1 MFFQKY
7 VKFDLPDESTL
18 RQTYL
23 EPIYQQTIDSIRNNL
38 QNQYIWLRL
47 GFEEENLKQYL
58 IIFCNFGLK

>member
-18 RQTYL
+18 RRTYL
-23 EPIYQQTIDSIRNNL
+23 EPIYQQTINSIRNNL

-47 GFEEENLKQYL
+47 GFEEENLKQYS
-58 IIFCNFGLK
+58 IIFCNIVLK